1 MGVLLHLTCISIVA
15 CFKISSGQQKTK
27 NFVHK
32 TKLGAILG
40 VEVSSYDTTEL
51 YRFLQIPYA
60 QPPIGRLRFTKP
72 RPYGSWNGTLN
83 ATAFGPAC
91 PQVYNYHFVKHGLS
105 EDCLHLNI
113 YAPPNLK
120 SLSKK
125 SVMVWIH
132 GGSYSVGTASFYDG
146 SMLAK
151 TGNVIVVTVNYRL
164 GLLGFLALKKSTVK
178 GNYGLWDQ
186 MMALQ
191 WVKDNIDDYGGDTNS
206 ITIFGQSAGGFSV
219 GFLALI
225 PQNEGLFHRVIMQ
238 SGVPNSSLKVTRQGY
253 DTYSTSEAVSVHL
266 CPFFQENILMRII
279 CMRYLPTSSYTYPS
293 SYIPLAPVV
302 DNDLFQQSPEEILKD
317 QNSSA
322 FAFFKSLDVIV
333 TNCDTEGSVLFP
345 AIESLER
352 YYKKIDDSLI
362 PSDWVWNV
370 GPEAMLKEYYGRNK
384 RLFSEIGNFYGFTK
398 NSTSQD
404 QFRRWTELFT
414 DLFFIAPS
422 TEIIDIHSNNK
433 SSTFRF
439 ILSRESPIYPG
450 VMYNES
456 APPEWFHGAA
466 HSDDVV
472 YLFLIENLQE
482 FDPNTTVK
490 ATEED
495 LLYAFQMRKYWSNF
509 AITGNPND
517 PRLPFWPRYN
527 IHNKSFIQLGDNI
540 SSKISYK
547 SQEADFWLHEIPYIQ
562 QQHPVFS
569 IETSTHYTSSAKQYN
584 FKCEITFLKFFTMLI
599 FCYFV
604 RNYQKG
610 YETEI

>member
-1 MGVLLHLTCISIVA
+1 MILHLTYISIVA
-15 CFKISSGQQKTK
+15 CFKISSAQQKTK

-32 TKLGAILG
+32 TKLGPILG
-40 VEVSSYDTTEL
+40 VEISSYDTTEL

-60 QPPIGRLRFTKP
+60 QPPTGRHRFA
-72 RPYGSWNGTLN
+72 RPISYGSWNGTLN

-91 PQVYNYHFVKHGLS
+91 PQVYNHHFVKHGLS

-113 YAPPNLK
+113 YAPSNLK
-120 SLSKK
+120 TSSKK

-164 GLLGFLALKKSTVK
+164 GLLGFMALKNSTVK

-186 MMALQ
+186 MLALQ
-191 WVKDNIDDYGGDTNS
+191 WVKDNIDDYGGDMNS

-225 PQNEGLFHRVIMQ
+225 PQNKGLFHRVIMQ
-238 SGVPNSSLKVTRQGY
+238 SGVPNSPLKVTRQGY

-266 CPFFQENILMRII
+266 CPFFEQNILMRII
-279 CMRYLPTSSYTYPS
+279 CMRYLSSSSYTYPS

-302 DNDLFQQSPEEILKD
+302 DNDLFQQSPEDILKHE
-317 QNSSA
+317 NSSA

-333 TNCDTEGSVLFP
+333 TNCDMEGSVLFT
-345 AIESLER
+345 AIEGLER
-352 YYKKIDDSLI
+352 YYKKIGASLRS
-362 PSDWVWNV
+362 SDWIWNV
-370 GPEAMLKEYYGRNK
+370 GPENMLKEYYGRNK
-384 RLFSEIGNFYGFTK
+384 RLFSEISKFYGFTK
-398 NSTSQD
+398 NSTSDD
-404 QFRRWTELFT
+404 QFRKWAELFT

-450 VMYNES
+450 FMYNES
-456 APPEWFHGAA
+456 APPGWFHGAA
-466 HSDDVV
+466 HSDDIVF
-472 YLFLIENLQE
+472 LFFIENLQE

-490 ATEED
+490 ATDED
-495 LLYAFQMRKYWSNF
+495 LLFAFQMRKYWSNF

-517 PRLPFWPRYN
+517 PRLPFWPSYN
-527 IHNKSFIQLGDNI
+527 TQNKRFIQLGENI

-547 SQEADFWLHEIPYIQ
+547 SQEADFWLREIPYIQ
-562 QQHPVFS
+562 DQHPM
-569 IETSTHYTSSAKQYN
+569 INTETSTSYTSSAKQYKLRREI
-584 FKCEITFLKFFTMLI
+584 KCLMFFTLLI
-599 FCYFV
+599 FCSNF
-604 RNYQKG
+604 
-610 YETEI
+610 